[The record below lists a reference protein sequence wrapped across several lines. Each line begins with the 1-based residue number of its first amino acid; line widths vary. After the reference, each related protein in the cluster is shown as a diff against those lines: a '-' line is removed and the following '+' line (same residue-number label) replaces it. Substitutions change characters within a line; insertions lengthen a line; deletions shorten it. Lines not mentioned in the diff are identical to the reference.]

1 MTQFLDENLGR
12 DVLVSI
18 EGSKVTSKRATPRA
32 AFRNSSRDAAHWGPW
47 RTSGPGS
54 ILARSTLPAWQ
65 RQRPDPVQHVPN
77 SLRFKCGS
85 ASSMP
90 VIPRMLDQP
99 TAGLHQPVC
108 KLVSDQLLILFGSPS
123 RRHRVAQVV
132 GQHAQLQPYLVG
144 IKRMHQHETS
154 WDKRSKKYDDNV
166 KKHDSIYHN
175 TIDHTKSLRL
185 SPQQVPDARNRQDHP
200 QREMKQDHDR
210 PEKDGALFTAGAVA
224 FDEDFAGTDAH
235 PTPAD
240 RPALHRTAATA
251 SR

>member
-1 MTQFLDENLGR
+1 MRRLG
-12 DVLVSI
+12 I
-18 EGSKVTSKRATPRA
+18 
-32 AFRNSSRDAAHWGPW
+32 
-47 RTSGPGS
+47 
-54 ILARSTLPAWQ
+54 
-65 RQRPDPVQHVPN
+65 
-77 SLRFKCGS
+77 
-85 ASSMP
+85 
-90 VIPRMLDQP
+90 
-99 TAGLHQPVC
+99 
-108 KLVSDQLLILFGSPS
+108 SDL
-123 RRHRVAQVV
+123 
-132 GQHAQLQPYLVG
+132 
-144 IKRMHQHETS
+144 
-154 WDKRSKKYDDNV
+154 KKYDDNV